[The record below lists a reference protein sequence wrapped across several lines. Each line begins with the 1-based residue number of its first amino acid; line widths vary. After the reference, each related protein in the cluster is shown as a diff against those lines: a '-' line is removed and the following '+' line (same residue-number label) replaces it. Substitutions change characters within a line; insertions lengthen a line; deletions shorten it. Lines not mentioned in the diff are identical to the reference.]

1 MVRSPI
7 PLKCPC
13 LLFFYSQ
20 DILSLGDTKIEW
32 IGIGTV
38 RSLIVKRGFVMR
50 TSPANLKMRTV
61 TQKVSSV
68 EKIPARKKK
77 ILIIEDEF
85 SASKFLTLRLKGL
98 GFDVSAA
105 FDGMTG
111 LKEATE
117 TVPDLIIL
125 DLMIPKLP
133 GEEVCKTLR
142 ESFDEKLAK
151 IPIIMLT
158 GKDSVVDKVLGKVI
172 GADAYLTKPFDF
184 SDLFTA
190 IKKILP
196 DS

>member
-1 MVRSPI
+1 METGAAAKKIKVSVQRVTSVEN
-7 PLKCPC
+7 
-13 LLFFYSQ
+13 
-20 DILSLGDTKIEW
+20 ILS
-32 IGIGTV
+32 
-38 RSLIVKRGFVMR
+38 
-50 TSPANLKMRTV
+50 
-61 TQKVSSV
+61 
-68 EKIPARKKK
+68 KKK
-77 ILIIEDEF
+77 RILIIEDEY
-85 SASKFLTLRLKGL
+85 SASKFLSMRLKNL
-98 GFDVSAA
+98 GFAVSAA
-105 FDGMTG
+105 FDGMAG

-142 ESFDEKLAK
+142 ESFDERLVK

-172 GADAYLTKPFDF
+172 GADAYLTKPYEF
-184 SDLFTA
+184 SDLLEV